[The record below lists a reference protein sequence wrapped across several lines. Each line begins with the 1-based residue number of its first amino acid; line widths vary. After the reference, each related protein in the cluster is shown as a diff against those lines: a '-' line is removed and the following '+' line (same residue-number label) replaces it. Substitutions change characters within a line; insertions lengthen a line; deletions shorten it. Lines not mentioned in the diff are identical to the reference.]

1 MDSHRTRGP
10 VLVAAVTAVVLL
22 LAACSAPA
30 PPPPGGGAAPTVGTA
45 APTGKI
51 AAVCDNTAPGPSAPP
66 EGAVTIDPKV
76 DADLTAKTNSNP
88 PGTTFWLAP
97 GVHTLGTDT
106 YGQVEPKDRDVYI
119 GAPGAVVDGR
129 GRNAFAFI
137 GTAKDVTIAN
147 LTVRGFVPPQDQGVV
162 NHDSGDGWVI
172 RDNTVEDNKGA
183 AVMAGAHQELTGNCL
198 RRNGQYGLNAYQPGN
213 GIVGLLVEGNEI
225 TGNNTDDMETRNPG
239 CGCSGGVK
247 FWSVNGADIRGNW
260 VHDNR
265 GVALW
270 GDTNNND
277 FLIEG
282 NVIENNDAEAVFYET
297 SYNLVMRN
305 NLVRANMLVNGKKRA
320 AEKDNFPDGAVYLSE
335 SGGDPRLKARTDKIE
350 IYGNVFDNN
359 WSGVTAWENADRFCN
374 SPANTSTGVCTPFV
388 PKTAECAQPAIAKPP
403 LYDNCRWKTQRVEI
417 HDNRFVATDKTIACA
432 PNFASRMAILSNWGT
447 YPDWS
452 PYKGEVIQQAIA
464 RNQQVRW
471 YDNQYQG
478 QWSFVVAEVSQ
489 IMPQGGWQ
497 AAPWSQDQ
505 GSTFTAPTSAA
516 SC

>member
-1 MDSHRTRGP
+1 MDSHRPRGP
-10 VLVAAVTAVVLL
+10 VLVAAVTAVILL
-22 LAACSAPA
+22 LAACSTPA

-45 APTGKI
+45 VPTGKI

-183 AVMAGAHQELTGNCL
+183 AVMAGAHQKLTGNCL

-225 TGNNTDDMETRNPG
+225 TGNNADDMETRNPG

-277 FLIEG
+277 FLIEDNLIEG
-282 NVIENNDAEAVFYET
+282 NDGEGVFYEI
-297 SYNLVMRN
+297 SYNLILRDNVLRKN
-305 NLVRANMLVNGKKRA
+305 ALVSGKEFADRG
-320 AEKDNFPDGAVYLSE
+320 DDFPEASVYLSE
-335 SGGDPRLKARTDKIE
+335 SGGDPRILARTTKID
-350 IYGNVFDNN
+350 ITGNTFDNN
-359 WSGVTAWENADRFCN
+359 WSGITVWENADRFCN
-374 SPANTSTGVCTPFV
+374 SPANTSSGDCTRLV
-388 PKTAECAQPAIAKPP
+388 PKVSTCATPAIDRSP
-403 LYDNCRWKTQRVEI
+403 LLDTCRWKSQNIDVHANT
-417 HDNRFVATDKTIACA
+417 
-432 PNFASRMAILSNWGT
+432 FAFDPTVVGCTNGMCGRMALLSNYGT
-447 YPDWS
+447 YPSWS
-452 PYKGEVIQQAIA
+452 PYKGDVIQNAITFRQANSWRGNTYSGPWKFMPFDTSRSLTA
-464 RNQQVRW
+464 
-471 YDNQYQG
+471 
-478 QWSFVVAEVSQ
+478 AE
-489 IMPQGGWQ
+489 WT
-497 AAPWSQDQ
+497 AAPYGQDVCSSFA
-505 GSTFTAPTSAA
+505 GGAPT
-516 SC
+516 C